1 MCAITEDLKQKVWS
15 KATPVN
21 QYNANNYRKDACGAW
36 ISFDKYGDRKS
47 IFGWEIDHIFPKSI
61 LRDRNVPDKE
71 IDQIDNLR
79 PLNWVNNDS
88 KGTDYP
94 SYHAR
99 LTSEDGKNKMCD
111 EEMEVNPD
119 VQATIDRLFGKYL
132 KP

>member
-1 MCAITEDLKQKVWS
+1 MCAITEELKRRVWS
-15 KATPVN
+15 KATAVDH
-21 QYNANNYRKDACGAW
+21 YDANNYRKDACGAW
-36 ISFDKYGDRKS
+36 ICFDKYGDRNS

-61 LRDRNVPDKE
+61 LRDKNVLEEE
-71 IDQIDNLR
+71 IDHIDNLR

-99 LTSEDGKNKMCD
+99 LTSDGRKNKICD

-119 VQATIDRLFGKYL
+119 VQTTIERLFGKYL
-132 KP
+132 IS